1 VHVVDLAEGLLDHD
15 VAGARVAIMLPN
27 RVEHIVA
34 DAAAVHAGCVPVSI
48 YATPSAEQIAEV
60 VGACSP
66 SVVLVES
73 IADLAR

>member
-34 DAAAVHAGCVPVSI
+34 DAAAVHTGCVPVSI